1 MPRAIDTFVNVN
13 MGSIA
18 RPEWLQRVAE
28 DYFNRADVIFN
39 DISVPE
45 LIEAMDRAG
54 VQKCVLTT
62 EAEDPSAHVLSFPK
76 ADPDRFVL
84 SLSLDPRNGM
94 SAIRALTRLAAEQ
107 PVVLAR
113 ITPFIIGLPPT
124 DRVYYPVY
132 SKCIELD
139 LPIAINT
146 GLPGPPMPGKCQ
158 DPMYLDEVCVFYPE
172 LKVVMAHGADP
183 WWDVAIRLMIKY
195 RNLYMQTSAYAPRY
209 FPPQLIHFMNTRGQD
224 KIMFASDHP
233 VLSFERC
240 VKEAEALDLR
250 EGVLD
255 KFLYANAERLFFRG
269 RQPS

>member
-39 DISVPE
+39 DIAIPE
-45 LIEAMDRAG
+45 LIEAMDRAS

-62 EAEDPSAHVLSFPK
+62 EAEDPSEHVLSFPR
-76 ADPDRFVL
+76 AHPDRFVL
-84 SLSLDPRNGM
+84 SLSLDPRSGM

-107 PVVLAR
+107 PVALAR

-172 LKVVMAHGADP
+172 LKVSWLTAPTPGG
-183 WWDVAIRLMIKY
+183 
-195 RNLYMQTSAYAPRY
+195 TSRSA
-209 FPPQLIHFMNTRGQD
+209 
-224 KIMFASDHP
+224 
-233 VLSFERC
+233 
-240 VKEAEALDLR
+240 
-250 EGVLD
+250 
-255 KFLYANAERLFFRG
+255 
-269 RQPS
+269 